1 MSRPFD
7 NGIPN
12 KRPLWLLYLNHAFG
26 LGRLPALSRTFVA
39 IVILFAGLLSGFLA
53 PLHAQADQ
61 NECSNYGS
69 SIEYAQCLSSKLTEL
84 RGQLDRSYRRA
95 LETVPNR
102 SPAPSDN
109 RQTTQQLRQ
118 HLVQSQAAWQT
129 YVAEICA
136 YAGGV
141 QGGSSIWVTIF
152 QVQCLL
158 KETRSRIE
166 YLEHLPTGG

>member
-1 MSRPFD
+1 MPTLRVVRAP
-7 NGIPN
+7 
-12 KRPLWLLYLNHAFG
+12 
-26 LGRLPALSRTFVA
+26 TFVA

-61 NECSNYGS
+61 NECSSYAS

-129 YVAEICA
+129 YVDEICA

-152 QVQCLL
+152 QAQCLL
-158 KETRSRIE
+158 KETRSRID